1 MQFFRATLLL
11 MFPNVDFVRFRP
23 LEPDE
28 ATAAAAADEIAS
40 LYQRHP
46 ELELGE
52 LAAPAAHALGP
63 ARHMV
68 RLLLKRAAAAHAPQD
83 YGTALK
89 VLQLV
94 GAQTHFAQQPAT
106 AAAFADNEYLLFL
119 FYKLAVYLQLVWF
132 DGEYSDTGG
141 AAALTATAPLDVNP
155 ELIYKKA
162 RVYVEKLRRV
172 LAADGADTFAA
183 TECHY
188 YHLICW
194 LRLTEVFRCGHYPQY
209 YCGFV
214 ELLEQP
220 AVALAAP
227 ADVLWQCD
235 ALRCDAVY
243 MFGVALALTL
253 AFRDMAFLTGTLE
266 EHTRNAVIDLCGE
279 LQMYRYLTLLLQTEF
294 AAARQLATSAD
305 FQTEFGNH
313 LGRLDRG
320 GLHDFFVQTV
330 TLKAFL
336 LVMLHTRRIL
346 GAHLMALLAVS
357 SVQPLLEAMSLLDL
371 GQSGVG
377 YSVDGAYFYNEGAG
391 VTSARRLARHEIEQ
405 VRHRLEGDSVAECVR
420 GALIERLLL

>member
-1 MQFFRATLLL
+1 

-23 LEPDE
+23 LVPDD
-28 ATAAAAADEIAS
+28 AAAVAAAASDEIAA

-46 ELELGE
+46 ELEMGE
-52 LAAPAAHALGP
+52 LEAPAARALGP

-68 RLLLKRAAAAHAPQD
+68 RLLVERAAATGTPHD
-83 YGTALK
+83 YDTALK

-132 DGEYSDTGG
+132 DGEYSD
-141 AAALTATAPLDVNP
+141 AAPAALEATAPPDVNP

-162 RVYVEKLRRV
+162 RVYFEKLRRV
-172 LAADGADTFAA
+172 LAADGADTAA

-194 LRLTEVFRCGHYPQY
+194 LRLTEVFRGGHYPQY
-209 YCGFV
+209 YAGFV
-214 ELLEQP
+214 DLLELP

-227 ADVLWQCD
+227 ADVLWQCG
-235 ALRCDAVY
+235 ALRSDVVY

-253 AFRDMAFLTGTLE
+253 AFRDMAFLTGALAE
-266 EHTRNAVIDLCGE
+266 QTRNAVIDLCGE
-279 LQMYRYLTLLLQTEF
+279 LLMYRHLTLLLQTEF

-305 FQTEFGNH
+305 FQAEFGTH

-320 GLHDFFVQTV
+320 GLHPFFVQTV

-346 GAHLMALLAVS
+346 GAHLMALLAVP
-357 SVQPLLEAMSLLDL
+357 SVQPLLEAISLLDL

-377 YSVDGAYFYNEGAG
+377 YSVEGAYFYNEGAG
-391 VTSARRLARHEIEQ
+391 VASAQRLARREIEQ